1 MRRVYGIST
10 VSFDSKLLNI
20 NLYVTSFLCS
30 FPFSEI
36 VFFGVL
42 SHMYVYLLENLVL
55 VLSLEVMNELNG
67 VRISKGVWHR

>member
-1 MRRVYGIST
+1 MIT
-10 VSFDSKLLNI
+10 WPVSFDSKLLNI
-20 NLYVTSFLCS
+20 NLYVTSFLGS

-42 SHMYVYLLENLVL
+42 SHMYVYLLGNLVL

-67 VRISKGVWHR
+67 VRISKGVGHR